1 MRDVIQLYV
10 TDFTISRSFR
20 NFYNGFK
27 DRKYLILHTLISAQM
42 VDFQKPVPQYLN
54 EKQNIIRLI
63 LFTALFALVFINAYS
78 PFGADRWYN
87 LTRLEFFTYSSLTI
101 LIGVLVVVISRIIM
115 YHECK
120 RHSINLWQYLAWI
133 FAEIFS
139 MALTYSIFE
148 KLILKDARNLT
159 DLVKNSLRNTSLV
172 LLLPYSILWLY
183 FSWKDKKEQ
192 IERME
197 DYPHNSDKT
206 RNMIPF
212 YDDKGILKFSV
223 KKENLLYLE
232 SAENYV
238 NICYLNKGKV
248 SKYLLRDTLKKIEE
262 NFSGSEIVRCH
273 RSYMVNFE
281 KVKVIRKDRDGL
293 KLEFDNPS
301 VTDIPVSKT
310 YVDTVMQTFS
320 KYYQTTDLS

>member
-1 MRDVIQLYV
+1 M
-10 TDFTISRSFR
+10 F
-20 NFYNGFK
+20 
-27 DRKYLILHTLISAQM
+27 
-42 VDFQKPVPQYLN
+42 DFQKPIPPYLN

-63 LFTALFALVFINAYS
+63 LFTSLFALVFINIYS
-78 PFGADRWYN
+78 PFGVDRWFN

-101 LIGVLVVVISRIIM
+101 LIGVLVVVLSRILM
-115 YHECK
+115 YHVCK
-120 RHSINLWQYLAWI
+120 RHIINIWQYLIWI
-133 FAEIFS
+133 FAEIFL
-139 MALTYSIFE
+139 MALAYALFE
-148 KLILKDARNLT
+148 KLFLKDTRMFT
-159 DLVKNSLRNTSLV
+159 DLVKNSSRNTALV

-183 FSWKDKKEQ
+183 FSWQDKKEQ
-192 IERME
+192 IERLA
-197 DYPHNSDKT
+197 DFPPFSSNT

-212 YDDKGILKFSV
+212 YDDKGILKFSI

-262 NFSGSEIVRCH
+262 NFSGTEIIRCH

-310 YVDTVMQTFS
+310 YVNSVMQTFS
-320 KYYQTTDLS
+320 KYCQTIDVG